1 MSEALSDPALRLAE
15 LWQREFPICTHPFA
29 KIGSMLDLTGGE
41 TITMLEALKAR
52 QVLARVGAAV
62 RPNTVGASTLAALAV
77 PQDRLESVAEI
88 VSSQSAVNHNYE
100 RDHQINLW
108 FVVAAPGRDDVSATL
123 GRISDRT
130 GLEVLDLPLERS
142 YHIDLG
148 FRLSG
153 LRRDGQSGRAANQ
166 CSRQLAPK
174 DRQLIAALEPGLQLV
189 PRPYHALSRQL
200 GWTEGQVMSRLAS
213 LIENG
218 VISRFGCILRHRK
231 IGYTA
236 NAMAVWNVP
245 DDQVDDIAARM
256 AKIDAVTLCYRRTR
270 RPPDWPYNLFAM
282 IHGQEEAEV
291 RREIGAAEL
300 ATGLQAYPAAVL
312 FSKRCFKQ
320 SGARYF
326 PQLKG
331 AA

>member
-1 MSEALSDPALRLAE
+1 M
-15 LWQREFPICTHPFA
+15 F
-29 KIGSMLDLTGGE
+29 DLTGRE

-62 RPNTVGASTLAALAV
+62 RPNTIGASTLAAMAV
-77 PQDRLESVAEI
+77 PPNRLETVAEI
-88 VSSQSAVNHNYE
+88 VNSESAVNHNYE

-108 FVVAAPGRDDVSATL
+108 FVVTAPRREDVAVVL
-123 GRISDRT
+123 DRISHST

-153 LRRDGQSGRAANQ
+153 ARRDGQSVRTVDLGS
-166 CSRQLAPK
+166 CGPTTK
-174 DRQLIAALEPGLQLV
+174 DRELIAVLEPGLPLV
-189 PRPYHALSRQL
+189 PRPYHALSGQL
-200 GWTEGQVMSRLAS
+200 GWTEGQVMSRLTT
-213 LIENG
+213 LIETSI
-218 VISRFGCILRHRK
+218 ISRFGCILRHRK

-245 DDQVDDIAARM
+245 DDQVDAVAARM
-256 AKIDAVTLCYRRTR
+256 AKLDAVTLCYRRTR
-270 RPPDWPYNLFAM
+270 RAPHWPYNLFAM
-282 IHGQEEAEV
+282 IHGQEKSQV
-291 RREIGAAEL
+291 RQEIGATEL
-300 ATGLQAYPAAVL
+300 ATGLQDFPGAVL

-326 PQLKG
+326 SPLKG

>member
-1 MSEALSDPALRLAE
+1 MNEVLSDPALRLAE

-29 KIGSMLDLTGGE
+29 KIGNMVDLTGRE
-41 TITMLEALKAR
+41 TIAMLEALKAR

-62 RPNTVGASTLAALAV
+62 RPNTVGASTLAAMAV

-88 VSSQSAVNHNYE
+88 VNSQCAVNHNYE

-108 FVVAAPGRDDVSATL
+108 FVVAAPRREDVSATL
-123 GRISDRT
+123 NQISDCT

-148 FRLSG
+148 FKLSG
-153 LRRDGQSGRAANQ
+153 LRRAGQSVRTVNQ
-166 CSRQLAPK
+166 STCQLAAK
-174 DRQLIAALEPGLQLV
+174 DRELIAALEPGLPLV

-200 GWTEGQVMSRLAS
+200 GWTEGQVMSRLTS

-218 VISRFGCILRHRK
+218 IISRFGCILRHRK

-270 RPPDWPYNLFAM
+270 RPPDWPFNLFAM
-282 IHGQEEAEV
+282 IHGQEKAQV
-291 RREIGAAEL
+291 RQEIGAAEM
-300 ATGLQAYPAAVL
+300 ATGLKDFPGAVL

-326 PQLKG
+326 SQLRG

>member
-1 MSEALSDPALRLAE
+1 MSEVLSDPALRIAE

-29 KIGSMLDLTGGE
+29 KIGNVFELTGRE
-41 TITMLEALKAR
+41 TIDMLEALKAR
-52 QVLARVGAAV
+52 HVLARVGAAV
-62 RPNTVGASTLAALAV
+62 RPNTVGASTLAAMAV
-77 PQDRLESVAEI
+77 PQDRLESVAQI
-88 VSSQSAVNHNYE
+88 VNSEGAVNHNYE

-108 FVVAAPGRDDVSATL
+108 FVVTAPRREDVSATL
-123 GRISDRT
+123 QRISHIT
-130 GLEVLDLPLERS
+130 KLEVLDLPLERS

-153 LRRDGQSGRAANQ
+153 SRRGGQSVRTVNQ
-166 CSRQLAPK
+166 GSCRLSAK
-174 DRQLIAALEPGLQLV
+174 DRDLIAALEPGLKLV
-189 PRPYHALSRQL
+189 PRPYHALSELL

-213 LIENG
+213 LIETG
-218 VISRFGCILRHRK
+218 IISRFGCILRHRK

-245 DDQVDDIAARM
+245 NDQVDDVAARL
-256 AKIDAVTLCYRRTR
+256 AKLDAVTLCYRRTR
-270 RPPDWPYNLFAM
+270 RLPHWPYNLFAM
-282 IHGQEEAEV
+282 IHGQEKAQV

-300 ATGLQAYPAAVL
+300 STGLHAFPGAVL

-320 SGARYF
+320 SAARYF
-326 PQLKG
+326 SRLQG